1 MPDLSVIMPVYNGEA
16 YLCQAIDSILKQTF
30 RNFEFIIFS
39 DASTDGSE
47 KIIHAYEDSRIKFV
61 RNTDNQGNYPSRN
74 KGLKMATG
82 KYICVMDA
90 DDVAYPH
97 RFDVQYRYLENHPD
111 VLAVGTHYDFSIQ
124 GKTMK
129 RNLPLSYEDVQIALL
144 SDNHFLHSSLMV
156 RTEAMRKIGGYDEK
170 YVYSSDYDLLS
181 RLALSGKIENLP
193 DILMM
198 YRLHD
203 TQISQLYKKEQKGYA
218 DEIRRKYQI
227 EFVNRYKSAG
237 QLAPDEWS
245 VMYPHMGRVIS
256 FYTYACYTREFRYE
270 QSAIQLLDHILEKV
284 AVIPS
289 LGLEQTLCGIGCGL
303 IYLLRNGFTEGD
315 EDVVLD
321 EFDRRLFTV
330 CLKWPENEYKA
341 LSGWIHYLAL
351 RIELGKKNAR
361 ELLNKQSLINF
372 MDRLES
378 RQIRNESLLKDIKKI
393 EALGIFP
400 ERTDYLLGKRAE
412 NRNILMGFDKLMQDK
427 VTFVIPVRIDSLE
440 RQRNLDV
447 LLEQLS
453 KRKRT
458 DILILE
464 ADISPVYKLK
474 KNYQNVS
481 YRFVKDDHPVF
492 YRTKY
497 LNLLLHEANASIVG
511 VWDTDVM
518 LPDTQIDQ
526 AIEDIREGKAVMSF
540 PYDGKFCFCSAI
552 DSFLFRYKQDINDL
566 KEKELKFV
574 FFPYSVGGAF
584 LVNKDVYLKAGGEN
598 EHFYGWGMEDLERV
612 KRMEILGLP
621 VTRAKGALYH
631 LFHFRNE
638 NSRFYNETLEN
649 ESRAEYLTV
658 CSLTKNRLEKYIQTW
673 NNVHKEYENRVHIS
687 LTSKDMKIP
696 YDIRVKS
703 PFLDNYFCLMEK
715 YNMAFVAIAKNAMTY
730 LKNLAIHAQYDIYP
744 AHEDVHNLIGY
755 NERSPY
761 LCPVREMK
769 KRETE
774 LGKMIKFA
782 VWRDPVE
789 RLVSCYKFFCLEKEN
804 RYYFRYL
811 DLYGD
816 NSFDR
821 FMEFVRFELGK
832 TNPLYQDEHIRR
844 QSDYYSPED
853 VDYIVPIKFLNRFLE
868 EHNIPVP
875 QKEANKTTV
884 DFKLANHY
892 IDEIKDLYKNDYK
905 IESTYNG

>member
-30 RNFEFIIFS
+30 RNFEFIIID

-245 VMYPHMGRVIS
+245 VMYPHMGRVIAL
-256 FYTYACYTREFRYE
+256 YTYACYTREFRYE

-474 KNYQNVS
+474 KNG
-481 YRFVKDDHPVF
+481 
-492 YRTKY
+492 
-497 LNLLLHEANASIVG
+497 I
-511 VWDTDVM
+511 
-518 LPDTQIDQ
+518 I
-526 AIEDIREGKAVMSF
+526 
-540 PYDGKFCFCSAI
+540 
-552 DSFLFRYKQDINDL
+552 
-566 KEKELKFV
+566 
-574 FFPYSVGGAF
+574 
-584 LVNKDVYLKAGGEN
+584 
-598 EHFYGWGMEDLERV
+598 
-612 KRMEILGLP
+612 
-621 VTRAKGALYH
+621 
-631 LFHFRNE
+631 HFR
-638 NSRFYNETLEN
+638 
-649 ESRAEYLTV
+649 
-658 CSLTKNRLEKYIQTW
+658 
-673 NNVHKEYENRVHIS
+673 
-687 LTSKDMKIP
+687 
-696 YDIRVKS
+696 
-703 PFLDNYFCLMEK
+703 
-715 YNMAFVAIAKNAMTY
+715 
-730 LKNLAIHAQYDIYP
+730 
-744 AHEDVHNLIGY
+744 
-755 NERSPY
+755 
-761 LCPVREMK
+761 
-769 KRETE
+769 
-774 LGKMIKFA
+774 
-782 VWRDPVE
+782 
-789 RLVSCYKFFCLEKEN
+789 LV
-804 RYYFRYL
+804 
-811 DLYGD
+811 
-816 NSFDR
+816 
-821 FMEFVRFELGK
+821 
-832 TNPLYQDEHIRR
+832 I
-844 QSDYYSPED
+844 
-853 VDYIVPIKFLNRFLE
+853 
-868 EHNIPVP
+868 
-875 QKEANKTTV
+875 
-884 DFKLANHY
+884 
-892 IDEIKDLYKNDYK
+892 
-905 IESTYNG
+905 